1 MNDPNRLPAN
11 QRGGEPRDSANASV
25 NYADLILASS
35 QLGSR
40 SWRDGIS
47 PVLVKGY
54 RWFAALS
61 AASVVVM
68 GVVVLYGWAVDS
80 RPITSLFPAIGQKAI
95 PFVGQVHSTAS
106 ICLIFAS
113 ASLLFSLGSERVLA
127 LRYLALLCAM
137 VPIFTGIFNLY
148 LNLTGSDVE
157 GLRLFQATEASQGI
171 TFPSPMATEDA
182 ITSFLVGISLILPTL
197 PINRS
202 ASLSQLMTLFALP
215 IPLIILF
222 GAATQMPQLCALGG
236 CFTMST
242 GFAIMALLLA
252 SAVFVAKP
260 DVGYA
265 TMLSSV
271 SMGGALLRRGTI
283 LFFFIPVLLIIRALS
298 THIVVNGF
306 ALVEPNLS
314 WVLFVLSM
322 LILVII
328 LVVSGATSIS
338 IVEQQREDVASR
350 LLETQEEL
358 ERTRQSHSAESMKET
373 RTRYKRVCL
382 TCTHEYE
389 DEVTI
394 CPLDGTPL
402 SRIVDESLVGTVFV
416 EKYDIHERL
425 GSGGMS
431 TVYKARHMLMD
442 RIVAIKVLKDRTA
455 SSQDSLLR
463 FRREAKA
470 TAGLN
475 HPGIVGINDFGLAPD
490 GRAFLVMDYL
500 EGESLSEYL
509 QRHERLD
516 LPTVL
521 DYATQ
526 ICDALQHAHDNNVVH
541 RDLKPS
547 NIMLIRDKEGRI
559 RPKIVDFGLAKIIDD
574 EQSISI
580 KITQTG
586 ETFGSP
592 LYMSPE
598 QCLGNPTDTRADIY
612 ALGCIFFECLA
623 GFPPIMGKNSAET
636 IRGHVNNR
644 PAAFPV
650 DVQIPQEM
658 KLAVYRALHKE
669 KENRPQS
676 ARDFKE
682 ALLAIARTI

>member
-1 MNDPNRLPAN
+1 MNDPKRLPAN
-11 QRGGEPRDSANASV
+11 SRGGQAPESANAPV
-25 NYADLILASS
+25 NYADLVVASS

-40 SWRDGIS
+40 SRQERIS
-47 PVLVKGY
+47 SALVKGY
-54 RWFAALS
+54 RWFGVVS
-61 AASVVVM
+61 AAAVIVM
-68 GVVVLYGWAVDS
+68 GFIVLYGWAVDS
-80 RPITSLFPAIGQKAI
+80 RPITSLFPMIGKKAI

-106 ICLIFAS
+106 LCVIFA
-113 ASLLFSLGSERVLA
+113 AVSLLMTLFTERFPS
-127 LRYLALLCAM
+127 LRYPALLCAM
-137 VPIFTGIFNLY
+137 LPIFTGIFNLY
-148 LNLTGSDVE
+148 LNMTGTDVE
-157 GLRLFQATEASQGI
+157 GLRIFQATESSQGI

-182 ITSFLVGISLILPTL
+182 ITSFLIGVSVILLTL
-197 PINRS
+197 PINKS
-202 ASLSQLMTLFALP
+202 SSLSQLMTLFAMP

-252 SAVFVAKP
+252 SAVFVARP

-298 THIVVNGF
+298 THIVINGF

-328 LVVSGATSIS
+328 LVVSGAKSIN
-338 IVEQQREDVASR
+338 IVEQQREDVANR

-358 ERTRQSHSAESMKET
+358 ERTRQSHSSDSLRQT

-382 TCTHEYE
+382 TCTNEYE
-389 DEVTI
+389 DEVI
-394 CPLDGTPL
+394 NCPIDATPL
-402 SRIVDESLVGTVFV
+402 SRIVDESLIGTVFV
-416 EKYDIHERL
+416 DKYDIQERL

-431 TVYKARHMLMD
+431 TVYKARHMFMD
-442 RIVAIKVLKDRTA
+442 RIVAIKVLKEKTA
-455 SSQDSLLR
+455 ASQDSLLR

-516 LPTVL
+516 LRTLL

-526 ICDALQHAHDNNVVH
+526 ICDALQHAHDKNIVH

-547 NIMLIRDKEGRI
+547 NIMLIRDRDGTI

-574 EQSISI
+574 EQSISM

-586 ETFGSP
+586 ECFGSP

-598 QCLGNPTDTRADIY
+598 QCLGNSTDTRADIY
-612 ALGCIFFECLA
+612 ALGCIFFECLT
-623 GFPPIMGKNSAET
+623 GFPPIIGKNSAET

-644 PAAFPV
+644 PAPFPV
-650 DVQIPQEM
+650 DVEIPQEM

-669 KENRPQS
+669 RENRPQT

-682 ALLAIARTI
+682 ALLAIAKTI